1 MTEPLPTAPTSSSR
15 PRPSRGTVTDR
26 SPASGSRSR
35 AVDSAPCCFTL
46 ARFCDSTSSAS
57 SRASDASRAS
67 RAARSRPGFSPQ
79 CGNRWGFPAA
89 SAPTSSSRNLRQQR
103 PRAGGETLHD
113 GAGRAGQGHLAAR
126 RHRPRRTLRR
136 LLGHRYQSGQC
147 TPATITTLAI
157 SPRGSA
163 TSARRRRSSSSTGA
177 MRSATAACAAITMC
191 RQSRGSRRR
200 RGRIPRRRWG
210 EGGVARRRG
219 IAATA
224 GGVDRGGSGRA

>member
-15 PRPSRGTVTDR
+15 PRPSRGTVMDR
-26 SPASGSRSR
+26 SPASGLRSR
-35 AVDSAPCCFTL
+35 AVDSAPCCFTP

-57 SRASDASRAS
+57 LRASDASRAS

-103 PRAGGETLHD
+103 PRAGGETLQG

-126 RHRPRRTLRR
+126 RHRPRRTLWR

-147 TPATITTLAI
+147 TAADDHDARHLATRLSDLGETPSKQLVNWGYAI
-157 SPRGSA
+157 
-163 TSARRRRSSSSTGA
+163 
-177 MRSATAACAAITMC
+177 C
-191 RQSRGSRRR
+191 
-200 RGRIPRRRWG
+200 
-210 EGGVARRRG
+210 
-219 IAATA
+219 
-224 GGVDRGGSGRA
+224 DRGVRSYYDVPAIQGKPAPAWPYPEAPLG